1 MTSHKRLTQNDIA
14 KLAGVSQATVSLV
27 LNGAPTALAR
37 IPAETRDRVQA
48 VIRTTGYVA
57 DPIARRMAK
66 GLNRILGVFTYEPA
80 FPSAQAD
87 FFTPF
92 LLGIEE
98 EAQQQNYDLLLLTS
112 AGVGN
117 NRKIFSE
124 NNRLRIADG
133 CLVLGRE
140 FDRKELA
147 RLVAEDYPF
156 VAIGRRDD
164 AGGPVPYVGGDY
176 AAGTRQLVETAVSLG
191 HSKLAYVGPVG
202 PAESIADR
210 WRGFGSVLGEGA
222 ELALHVD
229 AVNQPAGEILERIV
243 SSGATAAFF
252 IELADAVRVEMA
264 ARERGLSVPQDF
276 SMVVLG
282 SHIRAGRSPVRFTS
296 YDIPREEMG
305 RHATAMLVNR
315 IETGS
320 AGGRVLL
327 TCPLVEGET
336 LGPVVT
342 GRAQTSIKERMR

>member
-1 MTSHKRLTQNDIA
+1 MRGHRRLTQNDIA

-27 LNGAPTALAR
+27 LNGAPTAIAR
-37 IPAETRDRVQA
+37 IPVETRERVQA

-80 FPSAQAD
+80 FPSEQAD

-112 AGVGN
+112 AGVGD

-124 NNRLRIADG
+124 GNRLRIADG

-140 FDRKELA
+140 FDRKELV

-156 VAIGRRDD
+156 VAIGRRED

-176 AAGTRQLVETAVSLG
+176 AAGTRRLVEQAIALG
-191 HSKLAYVGPVG
+191 HSRLAYIGPDG
-202 PAESIADR
+202 PAESVADR
-210 WRGFGSVLGEGA
+210 WHGFASALGTMA
-222 ELALHVD
+222 ELTLHVD
-229 AVNQPAGEILERIV
+229 AVNRPADEIIDAIEARGV
-243 SSGATAAFF
+243 TAAFF
-252 IELADAVRVEMA
+252 IELADAVRVEA
-264 ARERGLSVPQDF
+264 RARERGLVVPQDF

-282 SHIRAGRSPVRFTS
+282 SHIRAARSPVRFTS
-296 YDIPREEMG
+296 YEIPREEMG
-305 RHATAMLVNR
+305 RQATAMLVNR
-315 IETGS
+315 IETGG
-320 AGGRVLL
+320 AGSQILL
-327 TCPLVEGET
+327 TCQPVEGET
-336 LGPVVT
+336 LGPAVA
-342 GRAQTSIKERMR
+342 GRAQTSIKKRM

>member
-1 MTSHKRLTQNDIA
+1 MTGHKRLTQNDIA

-133 CLVLGRE
+133 CLLLGRE
-140 FDRKELA
+140 FDREELA

-320 AGGRVLL
+320 AGGQVLL

>member
-1 MTSHKRLTQNDIA
+1 VTGHKRLTQNDIA

-92 LLGIEE
+92 LIGIEE

-176 AAGTRQLVETAVSLG
+176 AAGTRQLVEKAVSLD

-210 WRGFGSVLGEGA
+210 WRGFGSALGEGA

-252 IELADAVRVEMA
+252 IELADAVRVEVA

-320 AGGRVLL
+320 AGGQVLL
-327 TCPLVEGET
+327 TCPLVVGET

>member
-1 MTSHKRLTQNDIA
+1 MAATKRLTQIDIA

-27 LNGAPTALAR
+27 LNGAPTAVAR
-37 IPAETRDRVQA
+37 IPAETRERVQK

-124 NNRLRIADG
+124 GNRLRIADG

-140 FDRKELA
+140 FDRAELA

-156 VAIGRRDD
+156 VAIGRRED

-176 AAGTRQLVETAVSLG
+176 ASGTRALVEKACSLG
-191 HSKLAYVGPVG
+191 HSKLAYVGPQG
-202 PAESIADR
+202 PAESVTDR
-210 WRGFGSVLGEGA
+210 WLGYQGA
-222 ELALHVD
+222 LSATGAQHALHV
-229 AVNQPAGEILERIV
+229 ANVNRPADEILDAIL

-252 IELADAVRVEMA
+252 IELADAVRFEIF
-264 ARERGLSVPQDF
+264 ARERGISVPRDL
-276 SMVVLG
+276 SMIVLG
-282 SHIRAGRSPVRFTS
+282 SHIRAGRSAVRFTS
-296 YDIPREEMG
+296 YEIPREEMG
-305 RHATAMLVNR
+305 RQATAMLVTR
-315 IETGS
+315 IETG
-320 AGGRVLL
+320 GIGTQILL
-327 TCPLVEGET
+327 PCEPVEGET
-336 LGPVVT
+336 LGPCPSD
-342 GRAQTSIKERMR
+342 QHKKRMV

>member
-1 MTSHKRLTQNDIA
+1 MAATKRLTQIDIA

-27 LNGAPTALAR
+27 LNGAPTAVAR
-37 IPAETRDRVQA
+37 IPAETRERVQK
-48 VIRTTGYVA
+48 VIQTTGYVA

-140 FDRKELA
+140 FDRAELA
-147 RLVAEDYPF
+147 RLVADDYPF
-156 VAIGRRDD
+156 VAIGRRED
-164 AGGPVPYVGGDY
+164 AGGAVPYVGGDY
-176 AAGTRQLVETAVSLG
+176 AAGTRALVEKACLLG
-191 HSKLAYVGPVG
+191 HSRLAYVGPQG
-202 PAESIADR
+202 PAESVADR
-210 WRGFGSVLGEGA
+210 WLGYQAALSATGA
-222 ELALHVD
+222 QLALHI
-229 AVNQPAGEILERIV
+229 ATVNRPAEEILNAILA
-243 SSGATAAFF
+243 SGATAAFF
-252 IELADAVRVEMA
+252 IELADAVRVEIL
-264 ARERGLSVPQDF
+264 ARDRGVSVPGDL
-276 SMVVLG
+276 SMIVLG
-282 SHIRAGRSPVRFTS
+282 SHIRAGRSAVRFTS
-296 YDIPREEMG
+296 YEIPREEMG
-305 RHATAMLVNR
+305 RQATAMLVAR

-320 AGGRVLL
+320 IGTQILL
-327 TCPLVEGET
+327 PCEPVEGET
-336 LGPVVT
+336 LGSCPSDP
-342 GRAQTSIKERMR
+342 AQKTDGET

>member
-1 MTSHKRLTQNDIA
+1 MAGHKRLTQNDIA

-98 EAQQQNYDLLLLTS
+98 EAQHQNYDLLLLTS

-176 AAGTRQLVETAVSLG
+176 ATGTRQLVEKAVSRG
-191 HSKLAYVGPVG
+191 HSKLAYIGPEG

-210 WRGFGSVLGEGA
+210 WEGFVSMLGDGA
-222 ELALHVD
+222 ELVLHVD
-229 AVNQPAGEILERIV
+229 AVNRPAGEILDGII
-243 SSGATAAFF
+243 STGATVAFF
-252 IELADAVRVEMA
+252 IELADAVRVEAA

-282 SHIRAGRSPVRFTS
+282 SHIRAGRSSVRFTS

-305 RHATAMLVNR
+305 RQATAMLVNR
-315 IETGS
+315 IETGGDGS
-320 AGGRVLL
+320 QILL
-327 TCPLVEGET
+327 NCEPVEGET
-336 LGPVVT
+336 LGSCASNSAKNAN
-342 GRAQTSIKERMR
+342 RKRM